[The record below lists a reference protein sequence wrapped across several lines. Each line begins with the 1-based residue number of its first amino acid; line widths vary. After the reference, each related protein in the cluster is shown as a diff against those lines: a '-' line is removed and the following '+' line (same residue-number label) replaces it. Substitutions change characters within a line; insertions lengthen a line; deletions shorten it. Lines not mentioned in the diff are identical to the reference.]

1 MKTQPITPSST
12 PYDWLDR
19 SLDSI
24 HRANWYRSTQTISSK
39 AGTIAIVD
47 GREMLMFASNNY
59 LGLAGDRRLIDA
71 AIRATEMYGTGST
84 GSRLVTGHLALHEE
98 LEQAIADLKNTEAA
112 LVFSSGY
119 LANLGVISAIMGQRD
134 LILGDEYNHSCFKKG
149 AVMSGATAID
159 YQHRNL
165 SDLTAKLQKQRSK
178 YRRCLITT
186 DSVFS
191 MDGDLAPL
199 REIMDLANQYGCM
212 VLVDEAHGTGVFG
225 DRGGGLTQAL
235 EIQQDFIQVGTLS
248 KALGSLGGYVA
259 GSAKLIDY
267 LRNRASTWIYTTGLS
282 PADTGAAIA
291 AINIVKSDNALRAKL
306 WQNVEFFKL
315 GLQDVGL
322 QDLGMQA
329 ISFDSPIMA
338 IESGDIQQTIQ
349 MAKHLRDNGIFA
361 PAIRPPTVPTA
372 RIRITLMATHTKE
385 QIQSLLK
392 HLLKRSPLLRRRSI

>member
-1 MKTQPITPSST
+1 MKTEPITHLST

-24 HRANWYRSTQTISSK
+24 HKANWYRSTQTVTSK
-39 AGTIAIVD
+39 AGMSATID

-71 AIRATEMYGTGST
+71 AISATEMYGTGST

-98 LEQAIADLKNTEAA
+98 LESTIADLKNTEAA

-119 LANLGVISAIMGQRD
+119 LANLGTIAAIVGARD
-134 LILGDEYNHSCFKKG
+134 LILGDEYNHSCLKKG
-149 AVMSGATAID
+149 GLLSGATAID
-159 YQHRNL
+159 YQHLNL
-165 SDLTAKLQKQRSK
+165 ADLTAKLQEHRAK

-199 REIMDLANQYGCM
+199 REIMDLAHQYDCM

-235 EIQQDFIQVGTLS
+235 GIRENLIQVGTLS

-267 LRNRASTWIYTTGLS
+267 LRNRAATWIYTTALS

-291 AINIVKSDNALRAKL
+291 AIKIIKTENNLRQKL
-306 WQNVEFFKL
+306 WQNVGFLKQ
-315 GLQDVGL
+315 GLQN
-322 QDLGMQA
+322 LGFQA
-329 ISFDSPIMA
+329 IAFDSPIVA
-338 IESGDIQQTIQ
+338 IEMGDIAKTLQ
-349 MAKHLRDNGIFA
+349 MATHLRENGIFA
-361 PAIRPPTVPTA
+361 PAIRPPTVPTP
-372 RIRITLMATHTKE
+372 RIRLTLMASHTHE
-385 QIQSLLK
+385 QIQYFMQCLQAW
-392 HLLKRSPLLRRRSI
+392 

>member
-1 MKTQPITPSST
+1 VKTEPITHLST

-24 HRANWYRSTQTISSK
+24 HKANWYRSTQTVTSK
-39 AGTIAIVD
+39 AGMSATID

-59 LGLAGDRRLIDA
+59 LGLAGDSRLIDA
-71 AIRATEMYGTGST
+71 AISATEMYGTGST

-98 LEQAIADLKNTEAA
+98 LETAIADLKNTEAA

-119 LANLGVISAIMGQRD
+119 LANLGTIAAIVGARD
-134 LILGDEYNHSCFKKG
+134 LILGDEYNHSCLKKG
-149 AVMSGATAID
+149 GLLSGATAID
-159 YQHRNL
+159 YQHLNL
-165 SDLTAKLQKQRSK
+165 ADLTAKLQEHRAK

-199 REIMDLANQYGCM
+199 REIMDLAHQYDCM

-225 DRGGGLTQAL
+225 DHGGGLTQAL
-235 EIQQDFIQVGTLS
+235 GIRENLIQVGTLS

-267 LRNRASTWIYTTGLS
+267 LRNRAATWIYTTALS

-291 AINIVKSDNALRAKL
+291 AIKIIKTENNLRQKL
-306 WQNVEFFKL
+306 WQNVGFLKQ
-315 GLQDVGL
+315 GLQN
-322 QDLGMQA
+322 LGFQA
-329 ISFDSPIMA
+329 IAFDSPIVA
-338 IESGDIQQTIQ
+338 IEMGDIAKTLQ
-349 MAKHLRDNGIFA
+349 MATHLRENGIFA
-361 PAIRPPTVPTA
+361 PAIRPPTVPTP
-372 RIRITLMATHTKE
+372 RIRLTLMASHTHE
-385 QIQSLLK
+385 QIQYFMQCLQAW
-392 HLLKRSPLLRRRSI
+392 

>member
-1 MKTQPITPSST
+1 MNNEHISN

-19 SLDSI
+19 NLASI
-24 HRANWYRSTQTISSK
+24 HKANWYRSTQTITSK
-39 AGTIAIVD
+39 AGTIATID

-59 LGLAGDRRLIDA
+59 LGLAGDRRLIEA
-71 AIRATEMYGTGST
+71 AMSATQMYGTGST

-98 LEQAIADLKNTEAA
+98 LEQAIANLKNTEAA

-119 LANLGVISAIMGQRD
+119 LANLGAISAVVGARD
-134 LILGDEYNHSCFKKG
+134 LILGDAYNHSCLKKG
-149 AVMSGATAID
+149 GLLSGAMSINYLHLDIA
-159 YQHRNL
+159 
-165 SDLTAKLQKQRSK
+165 DLAAKLQENRAK

-199 REIMDLANQYGCM
+199 RKIMDLAARYDCM

-225 DRGGGLTQAL
+225 DRGGGLTQSLAI
-235 EIQQDFIQVGTLS
+235 EQDLIQVGTLS

-267 LRNRASTWIYTTGLS
+267 LRNRAATWIYTTALS

-291 AINIVKSDNALRAKL
+291 AINLVQKEPERRQQL
-306 WQNVEFFKL
+306 WQNVKF
-315 GLQDVGL
+315 LQQGL
-322 QDLGMQA
+322 QDLGIHA
-329 ISFDSPIMA
+329 IAFDSPIIA
-338 IESGDIQQTIQ
+338 LKFGDGDIDVTMHISQQ
-349 MAKHLRDNGIFA
+349 LRQNGFFA

-372 RIRITLMATHTKE
+372 RIRLTLMATHTTS
-385 QIQSLLK
+385 QIQTLLQC
-392 HLLKRSPLLRRRSI
+392 LANI

>member
-1 MKTQPITPSST
+1 MKTEPITHLST

-24 HRANWYRSTQTISSK
+24 HKANWYRSTQTVTSK
-39 AGTIAIVD
+39 AGMSATID

-71 AIRATEMYGTGST
+71 AISATEMYGTGST

-98 LEQAIADLKNTEAA
+98 LETAIADLKNTEAA

-119 LANLGVISAIMGQRD
+119 LANLGTIAAIVGARD
-134 LILGDEYNHSCFKKG
+134 LILGDEYNHSCLKKG
-149 AVMSGATAID
+149 GLLSGATAID
-159 YQHRNL
+159 YQHLNL
-165 SDLTAKLQKQRSK
+165 ADLTAKLQEHRAK

-199 REIMDLANQYGCM
+199 REIMDLAHQYDCM

-225 DRGGGLTQAL
+225 DHGGGLTQAL
-235 EIQQDFIQVGTLS
+235 GIRENLIQVGTLS

-267 LRNRASTWIYTTGLS
+267 LRNRAATWIYTTALS

-291 AINIVKSDNALRAKL
+291 AIKIIKTENNLRQKL
-306 WQNVEFFKL
+306 WQNVGFLKQ
-315 GLQDVGL
+315 GLQN
-322 QDLGMQA
+322 LGFQA
-329 ISFDSPIMA
+329 IAFDSPIVA
-338 IESGDIQQTIQ
+338 IEMGDIAKTLQ
-349 MAKHLRDNGIFA
+349 MATHLRENGIFA
-361 PAIRPPTVPTA
+361 PAIRPPTVPTP
-372 RIRITLMATHTKE
+372 RIRLTLMASHTHE
-385 QIQSLLK
+385 QIQYFMQCLQAW
-392 HLLKRSPLLRRRSI
+392 

>member
-1 MKTQPITPSST
+1 MKTTPIST

-24 HRANWYRSTQTISSK
+24 HKANWYRSTQTITSK
-39 AGTIAIVD
+39 AGTIATID

-98 LEQAIADLKNTEAA
+98 LETVIADLKNTEAA

-119 LANLGVISAIMGQRD
+119 LANLGTIAAIVGARD
-134 LILGDEYNHSCFKKG
+134 LILGDVYNHSCLKKG
-149 AVMSGATAID
+149 GLLSGATAID
-159 YQHRNL
+159 YQHLNL
-165 SDLTAKLQKQRSK
+165 ADLTAKLQEHRAK

-199 REIMDLANQYGCM
+199 REIIDLAHQYDCM

-225 DRGGGLTQAL
+225 DRGGGLTQSL
-235 EIQQDFIQVGTLS
+235 GIQENLIQVGTLS

-267 LRNRASTWIYTTGLS
+267 LRNRAATWIYTTALS

-291 AINIVKSDNALRAKL
+291 AIKIIKTENNLREKL
-306 WQNVEFFKL
+306 WLNVGFLKQ
-315 GLQDVGL
+315 GLQN
-322 QDLGMQA
+322 LGIQA
-329 ISFDSPIMA
+329 IAFDSPIVA
-338 IESGDIQQTIQ
+338 IEMGDIAKTLQ
-349 MAKHLRDNGIFA
+349 MATHLRENGIFA
-361 PAIRPPTVPTA
+361 PAIRPPTVPTP
-372 RIRITLMATHTKE
+372 RIRLTLMANHTHE
-385 QIQSLLK
+385 QIQYFMQCLQAW
-392 HLLKRSPLLRRRSI
+392 

>member
-1 MKTQPITPSST
+1 MKTEPITHLST

-24 HRANWYRSTQTISSK
+24 HKANWYRSTQTVTSK
-39 AGTIAIVD
+39 AGMSATID

-71 AIRATEMYGTGST
+71 AISATEMYGTGST

-98 LEQAIADLKNTEAA
+98 LESTIADLKNTEAA

-119 LANLGVISAIMGQRD
+119 LANLGTIAAIVGARD
-134 LILGDEYNHSCFKKG
+134 LILGDEYNHSCLKKG
-149 AVMSGATAID
+149 GLLSGATAID
-159 YQHRNL
+159 YQHLNL
-165 SDLTAKLQKQRSK
+165 ADLTAKLQEHRAK

-199 REIMDLANQYGCM
+199 REIMDLAHQYDCM

-235 EIQQDFIQVGTLS
+235 GIRENLIQVGTLS

-267 LRNRASTWIYTTGLS
+267 LRNRAATWIYTTALS

-291 AINIVKSDNALRAKL
+291 AIKIIKTENNLREKL
-306 WQNVEFFKL
+306 WQNVGFLKQ
-315 GLQDVGL
+315 GLQN
-322 QDLGMQA
+322 LGFQA
-329 ISFDSPIMA
+329 IAFDSPIVA
-338 IESGDIQQTIQ
+338 IEMGDIAKTLQ
-349 MAKHLRDNGIFA
+349 MATHLRENGIFA
-361 PAIRPPTVPTA
+361 PAIRPPTVPTP
-372 RIRITLMATHTKE
+372 RIRLTLMASHTHE
-385 QIQSLLK
+385 QIQYFMQCLQAW
-392 HLLKRSPLLRRRSI
+392 

>member
-1 MKTQPITPSST
+1 VKTTPIST

-24 HRANWYRSTQTISSK
+24 HKANWYRSTQTVTSK
-39 AGTIAIVD
+39 AGTIALID

-71 AIRATEMYGTGST
+71 AIKATEMYGTGST

-98 LEQAIADLKNTEAA
+98 LESAIADLKNTEAA

-119 LANLGVISAIMGQRD
+119 LANLGTIAAIVGARD
-134 LILGDEYNHSCFKKG
+134 LILGDAYNHSCLKKG
-149 AVMSGATAID
+149 GLLSGATAID
-159 YQHRNL
+159 YQHLNL
-165 SDLTAKLQKQRSK
+165 ADLTAKLQEHRAK

-199 REIMDLANQYGCM
+199 REIIDLAHQYDCM

-235 EIQQDFIQVGTLS
+235 GIRENLIQVGTLS

-267 LRNRASTWIYTTGLS
+267 LRNRAATWIYTTGLS

-291 AINIVKSDNALRAKL
+291 AIKIIKTENNLREKL
-306 WQNVEFFKL
+306 WQNVEFLKQ
-315 GLQDVGL
+315 GLQN
-322 QDLGMQA
+322 LGFLA
-329 ISFDSPIMA
+329 IAFDSPIVA
-338 IESGDIQQTIQ
+338 IEMGDIAKTLQ
-349 MAKHLRDNGIFA
+349 MATHLRENGVFA
-361 PAIRPPTVPTA
+361 PAIRPPTVPTP
-372 RIRITLMATHTKE
+372 RIRLTLMV
-385 QIQSLLK
+385 LMRLCNY
-392 HLLKRSPLLRRRSI
+392 

>member
-1 MKTQPITPSST
+1 MKINPIST

-24 HRANWYRSTQTISSK
+24 HKANWYRSTQTITSK
-39 AGTIAIVD
+39 AGTVATID

-98 LEQAIADLKNTEAA
+98 LESAIADLKNTEAA

-119 LANLGVISAIMGQRD
+119 LANLGTIAAIVGARD
-134 LILGDEYNHSCFKKG
+134 LILGDAYNHSCLKKG
-149 AVMSGATAID
+149 GLLSGATAID
-159 YQHRNL
+159 YQHLNL
-165 SDLTAKLQKQRSK
+165 ADLTAKLQEHRAK

-199 REIMDLANQYGCM
+199 REIIDLAHQYDCM

-235 EIQQDFIQVGTLS
+235 GIQENLIQVGTLS

-267 LRNRASTWIYTTGLS
+267 LRNRAATWIYTTGLS

-291 AINIVKSDNALRAKL
+291 AIKIIKTENNLRQKL
-306 WQNVEFFKL
+306 WQNVGFLKQ
-315 GLQDVGL
+315 GLQN
-322 QDLGMQA
+322 LGFQA
-329 ISFDSPIMA
+329 IAFDSPIVA
-338 IESGDIQQTIQ
+338 IEMGDIAKTLQ
-349 MAKHLRDNGIFA
+349 MATHLRENGIFA
-361 PAIRPPTVPTA
+361 PAIRPPTVPTP
-372 RIRITLMATHTKE
+372 RIRLTLMANHTHE
-385 QIQSLLK
+385 QIQYFVQCLQAW
-392 HLLKRSPLLRRRSI
+392 

>member
-1 MKTQPITPSST
+1 MKTNPIST

-24 HRANWYRSTQTISSK
+24 HKANWYRSTQTITSK
-39 AGTIAIVD
+39 AGTIATID

-98 LEQAIADLKNTEAA
+98 LETAIADLKNTEAA

-119 LANLGVISAIMGQRD
+119 LANLGTIAAIVGARD
-134 LILGDEYNHSCFKKG
+134 LILGDAYNHSCLKKG
-149 AVMSGATAID
+149 GLLSGATAID
-159 YQHRNL
+159 YQHLNL
-165 SDLTAKLQKQRSK
+165 ADLTAKLQEHRAK

-199 REIMDLANQYGCM
+199 REIIDLAHQYDCM

-225 DRGGGLTQAL
+225 DRGGGLTQSL
-235 EIQQDFIQVGTLS
+235 GIQENLIQVGTLS

-267 LRNRASTWIYTTGLS
+267 LRNRAATWIYTTGLS

-291 AINIVKSDNALRAKL
+291 AIKIIKTENNLREKL
-306 WQNVEFFKL
+306 WQNVGFLKQ
-315 GLQDVGL
+315 GLQN
-322 QDLGMQA
+322 LGFQA
-329 ISFDSPIMA
+329 IAFDSPIVA
-338 IESGDIQQTIQ
+338 IEVGDIAKTLQ
-349 MAKHLRDNGIFA
+349 MATHLRENGIFA
-361 PAIRPPTVPTA
+361 PAIRPPTVPTP
-372 RIRITLMATHTKE
+372 RIRLTLMANHTHE
-385 QIQSLLK
+385 QIQYFMQCLQAW
-392 HLLKRSPLLRRRSI
+392 

>member
-1 MKTQPITPSST
+1 MKTQPITQPST

-39 AGTIAIVD
+39 AGTIAFVD

-59 LGLAGDRRLIDA
+59 LGLAGDRRLIDT

-119 LANLGVISAIMGQRD
+119 LANLGAISAIVGQRD
-134 LILGDEYNHSCFKKG
+134 LILGDEYNHSCLKKG
-149 AVMSGATAID
+149 ALMSGATAID
-159 YQHRNL
+159 YQHLNL
-165 SDLTAKLQKQRSK
+165 SDLTAKLQDHRSK

-199 REIMDLANQYGCM
+199 REIMDLANQYDCM

-225 DRGGGLTQAL
+225 DRGGGLTNAL
-235 EIQQDFIQVGTLS
+235 GIQQDLIQVGTLS

-267 LRNRASTWIYTTGLS
+267 LRNRAATWIYTTGLS

-291 AINIVKSDNALRAKL
+291 AINIVKSDKALRDQL

-315 GLQDVGL
+315 GLQDLGL
-322 QDLGMQA
+322 QA
-329 ISFDSPIMA
+329 IAFDSPIMA
-338 IESGDIQQTIQ
+338 IEVGDIAQTMQ
-349 MAKHLRDNGIFA
+349 MAKHLRNNGIFA

-385 QIQSLLK
+385 QIQSLL
-392 HLLKRSPLLRRRSI
+392 HIIRSAAYLDPERS

>member
-1 MKTQPITPSST
+1 VKIEPITHLST

-19 SLDSI
+19 SLDAI
-24 HRANWYRSTQTISSK
+24 HKANWYRSTQTIASR
-39 AGTIAIVD
+39 AGTIAKVD

-71 AIRATEMYGTGST
+71 AISAIEMYGTGST

-98 LEQAIADLKNTEAA
+98 LETAIADLKNTEAA

-119 LANLGVISAIMGQRD
+119 LANLGVIAAIVGARD
-134 LILGDEYNHSCFKKG
+134 LILGDEYNHSCLKKG
-149 AVMSGATAID
+149 GLFSGATVIY
-159 YQHRNL
+159 YQHLNL
-165 SDLTAKLQKQRSK
+165 ADLTTKLQQERSK
-178 YRRCLITT
+178 YRRCLIAT

-199 REIMDLANQYGCM
+199 REIMDLANQYDCM

-235 EIQQDFIQVGTLS
+235 GIQENLIQVGTLS

-267 LRNRASTWIYTTGLS
+267 LRNRAATWIYTTGLS

-291 AINIVKSDNALRAKL
+291 AIKIIKTENNLREKL
-306 WQNVEFFKL
+306 WQNVGFVKH
-315 GLQDVGL
+315 GLQT
-322 QDLGMQA
+322 LGIQA
-329 ISFDSPIMA
+329 IAFDSPIIA
-338 IESGDIQQTIQ
+338 IEVGDIAKTLL
-349 MAKHLRDNGIFA
+349 MAKNLRENGIFA
-361 PAIRPPTVPTA
+361 PAIRPPTVPTP
-372 RIRITLMATHTKE
+372 RIRLTLMASHTLK
-385 QIQSLLK
+385 QIQFLMQCLQAW
-392 HLLKRSPLLRRRSI
+392 

>member
-1 MKTQPITPSST
+1 MKLQPITQPST

-71 AIRATEMYGTGST
+71 AIQATEMYGTGST

-119 LANLGVISAIMGQRD
+119 LANLGVIAAIVGQRD
-134 LILGDEYNHSCFKKG
+134 LILGDEYNHSCLKKG
-149 AVMSGATAID
+149 ALMSGATAID
-159 YQHRNL
+159 YQHLNL
-165 SDLTAKLQKQRSK
+165 SDLTAKLQEHRPK

-199 REIMDLANQYGCM
+199 REIMDLANQYDCM

-225 DRGGGLTQAL
+225 DHGGGLTQAL
-235 EIQQDFIQVGTLS
+235 GIQQDLIQVGTLS

-267 LRNRASTWIYTTGLS
+267 LRNRAATWIYTTGLS

-291 AINIVKSDNALRAKL
+291 AINIVKSDNALREQL

-315 GLQDVGL
+315 GLQD
-322 QDLGMQA
+322 LGMQA
-329 ISFDSPIMA
+329 IAFDSPIMA
-338 IESGDIQQTIQ
+338 IEIGDIAQTMQ

-392 HLLKRSPLLRRRSI
+392 QFIIN

>member
-1 MKTQPITPSST
+1 VKTESIST

-19 SLDSI
+19 GLASI
-24 HRANWYRSTQTISSK
+24 HKANWYRSTQTITSK
-39 AGTIAIVD
+39 AGTIAKVD

-71 AIRATEMYGTGST
+71 AIAATEKYGTGST

-98 LEQAIADLKNTEAA
+98 LEIAIADLKNTEAA

-119 LANLGVISAIMGQRD
+119 LANLGAISAIVGQRD
-134 LILGDEYNHSCFKKG
+134 LILGDAYNHSCLKKG
-149 AVMSGATAID
+149 ALMSGATAID
-159 YQHRNL
+159 YQHVNL
-165 SDLTAKLQKQRSK
+165 IDLTEKLQQHRAN

-199 REIMDLANQYGCM
+199 PAIMDLAAEYDCM

-225 DRGGGLTQAL
+225 DRGGGLTNAL
-235 EIQQDFIQVGTLS
+235 GIQQDLIQVGTLS

-267 LRNRASTWIYTTGLS
+267 LRNRAATWIYTTGLS

-291 AINIVKSDNALRAKL
+291 AIEIVKTEPMRRQQL
-306 WQNVEFFKL
+306 WQNVAMVKQ
-315 GLQDVGL
+315 GLQE
-322 QDLGMQA
+322 LGIKA
-329 ISFDSPIMA
+329 IAFDSPIIA
-338 IESGDIQQTIQ
+338 IAVGDILTTLQ
-349 MAKHLRDNGIFA
+349 MAERLRDNGIFA

-372 RIRITLMATHTKE
+372 RIRITLMATHTAE
-385 QIQSLLK
+385 QIQKLLQC
-392 HLLKRSPLLRRRSI
+392 L

>member
-1 MKTQPITPSST
+1 MKTQPITQPST

-39 AGTIAIVD
+39 AGTIAVVD

-71 AIRATEMYGTGST
+71 AVQATEMYGTGST

-134 LILGDEYNHSCFKKG
+134 LILGDEYNHSCLKKG
-149 AVMSGATAID
+149 AVMSGATAIN
-159 YQHRNL
+159 YQHLNL
-165 SDLTAKLQKQRSK
+165 SDLTAKLQEHRSK

-199 REIMDLANQYGCM
+199 REIMDLANQYDCM

-225 DRGGGLTQAL
+225 DRGGGLTNAL
-235 EIQQDFIQVGTLS
+235 GIQQDLIQVGTLS

-267 LRNRASTWIYTTGLS
+267 LRNRAATWIYTTGLS

-291 AINIVKSDNALRAKL
+291 AINIVKSDKALRDQL
-306 WQNVEFFKL
+306 WQNVEFFKQ
-315 GLQDVGL
+315 GLQDWGV
-322 QDLGMQA
+322 QA
-329 ISFDSPIMA
+329 IAFDSPIIA
-338 IESGDIQQTIQ
+338 IEVGDITQTMQ

-385 QIQSLLK
+385 QIQSLL
-392 HLLKRSPLLRRRSI
+392 HIIRSAAYLNPERS

>member
-1 MKTQPITPSST
+1 MKTQPITQPST

-39 AGTIAIVD
+39 AGTIAVVD

-71 AIRATEMYGTGST
+71 AIQATEMYGTGST

-98 LEQAIADLKNTEAA
+98 LEQAIADLKNTESA

-119 LANLGVISAIMGQRD
+119 LANLGAISAIVGQRD
-134 LILGDEYNHSCFKKG
+134 LILGDEYNHSCLKKG

-165 SDLTAKLQKQRSK
+165 SDLTAKLQEHRSKYGSK

-199 REIMDLANQYGCM
+199 SEIMDLANQYDCM

-225 DRGGGLTQAL
+225 DRGGGLTNAL
-235 EIQQDFIQVGTLS
+235 GIQQDLIQVGTLS

-267 LRNRASTWIYTTGLS
+267 LRNRAATWIYTTALS
-282 PADTGAAIA
+282 PADTGAAIS
-291 AINIVKSDNALRAKL
+291 AINIVKSDNALRDQL
-306 WQNVEFFKL
+306 WQNVEFFK
-315 GLQDVGL
+315 QGL
-322 QDLGMQA
+322 QDLGIQA
-329 ISFDSPIMA
+329 IAFDSPIMA
-338 IESGDIQQTIQ
+338 IEVGDIAQTMQ

-372 RIRITLMATHTKE
+372 RIRITLMATHTKA
-385 QIQSLLK
+385 QIQSLLQT
-392 HLLKRSPLLRRRSI
+392 IYN

>member
-1 MKTQPITPSST
+1 MKTNPIST

-24 HRANWYRSTQTISSK
+24 HKANWYRSTQTVTSK
-39 AGTIAIVD
+39 AGTIATID

-98 LEQAIADLKNTEAA
+98 LETAIADHKNTEAA

-119 LANLGVISAIMGQRD
+119 LANLGTIAAIVGARD
-134 LILGDEYNHSCFKKG
+134 LILGDAYNHSCLKKG
-149 AVMSGATAID
+149 GLLSGATAID
-159 YQHRNL
+159 YQHLNL
-165 SDLTAKLQKQRSK
+165 ADLTAKLQEHRAK

-199 REIMDLANQYGCM
+199 REIIDLAHQYDCM

-225 DRGGGLTQAL
+225 DRGGGLTQSL
-235 EIQQDFIQVGTLS
+235 GIQENLIQVGTLS
-248 KALGSLGGYVA
+248 KAVGSLGGYVA

-267 LRNRASTWIYTTGLS
+267 LRNRAATWIYTTGLS

-291 AINIVKSDNALRAKL
+291 AIKIIKTENNLREKL
-306 WQNVEFFKL
+306 WQNVGFLKQ
-315 GLQDVGL
+315 GLQN
-322 QDLGMQA
+322 LGFQA
-329 ISFDSPIMA
+329 IAFDSPIVA
-338 IESGDIQQTIQ
+338 IEMGDIAKTLQ
-349 MAKHLRDNGIFA
+349 MATHLRENGIFA
-361 PAIRPPTVPTA
+361 PAIRPPTVPTP
-372 RIRITLMATHTKE
+372 RIRLTLMSNHTHE
-385 QIQSLLK
+385 QIQYFMQCLQAW
-392 HLLKRSPLLRRRSI
+392 

>member
-1 MKTQPITPSST
+1 VKTEPITHLST

-24 HRANWYRSTQTISSK
+24 HRANWYRSTQTITSK
-39 AGTIAIVD
+39 AGAIAKVD

-71 AIRATEMYGTGST
+71 AILATEMYGTGAT
-84 GSRLVTGHLALHEE
+84 GSRLVTGHLALHEK
-98 LEQAIADLKNTEAA
+98 LETAIADLKNTEAA

-119 LANLGVISAIMGQRD
+119 LANLGAIAAIVGARD
-134 LILGDEYNHSCFKKG
+134 LILGDEYNHSCLKKG
-149 AVMSGATAID
+149 GLLSGATAID
-159 YQHRNL
+159 YQHL
-165 SDLTAKLQKQRSK
+165 DLADLTAKLQANRSK

-199 REIMDLANQYGCM
+199 REIVDLANQYDCM

-235 EIQQDFIQVGTLS
+235 GIQQDLIQVGTLS

-259 GSAKLIDY
+259 GSAKLIDF
-267 LRNRASTWIYTTGLS
+267 LRNRAATWIYTTGLS

-291 AINIVKSDNALRAKL
+291 AINIVKSDNMLRQQL
-306 WQNVEFFKL
+306 WQNIAVMKS
-315 GLQDVGL
+315 GLR
-322 QDLGMQA
+322 DLSVNA
-329 ISFDSPIMA
+329 IAFDSPIIA
-338 IESGDIQQTIQ
+338 IAVGDISQTLQ
-349 MAKHLRDNGIFA
+349 MAAHLRENGIFA
-361 PAIRPPTVPTA
+361 PAIRPPTVTTP
-372 RIRITLMATHTKE
+372 RIRLTLMASHTLE
-385 QIQSLLK
+385 QIQLLMQC
-392 HLLKRSPLLRRRSI
+392 LQTW

>member
-1 MKTQPITPSST
+1 MKNEPIST

-19 SLDSI
+19 NLASI
-24 HRANWYRSTQTISSK
+24 HKANWYRSTQTITSK
-39 AGTIAIVD
+39 AGTIATID

-59 LGLAGDRRLIDA
+59 LGLAGDRRLIEA
-71 AIRATEMYGTGST
+71 AMSATQMYGTGST

-98 LEQAIADLKNTEAA
+98 LEQAIANLKNTEAA

-119 LANLGVISAIMGQRD
+119 LANLGAISAVVGARD
-134 LILGDEYNHSCFKKG
+134 LILGDAYNHSCLKKG
-149 AVMSGATAID
+149 GLLSGAMSINYLHLDIA
-159 YQHRNL
+159 
-165 SDLTAKLQKQRSK
+165 DLAAKLQENRAK

-199 REIMDLANQYGCM
+199 RKIMDLAARYDCM

-225 DRGGGLTQAL
+225 DRGGGLTQSLAI
-235 EIQQDFIQVGTLS
+235 EQDLIQVGTLS

-267 LRNRASTWIYTTGLS
+267 LRNRAATWIYTTALS

-291 AINIVKSDNALRAKL
+291 AINLVQKEPERRQQL
-306 WQNVEFFKL
+306 WQNVKF
-315 GLQDVGL
+315 LQQGL
-322 QDLGMQA
+322 QDLGIHA
-329 ISFDSPIMA
+329 IAFDSPIIA
-338 IESGDIQQTIQ
+338 LKFGDGDIDVTMHISQQ
-349 MAKHLRDNGIFA
+349 LRQNGFFA

-372 RIRITLMATHTKE
+372 RIRLTLMATHTTS
-385 QIQSLLK
+385 QIQTLLQC
-392 HLLKRSPLLRRRSI
+392 LANI

>member
-1 MKTQPITPSST
+1 MKTEPISTHLSS

-24 HRANWYRSTQTISSK
+24 RKANWYRSTQTITSK
-39 AGTIAIVD
+39 AGAIATID
-47 GREMLMFASNNY
+47 GQDMLMFASNNY

-71 AIRATEMYGTGST
+71 AISATEKYGTGST

-98 LEQAIADLKNTEAA
+98 LETAIADLKNTEDA

-119 LANLGVISAIMGQRD
+119 LANLGTISAITGARD
-134 LILGDEYNHSCFKKG
+134 LILGDEYNHSCLKKG

-159 YQHRNL
+159 YHHL
-165 SDLTAKLQKQRSK
+165 DLVDLTAKLQEHRHK

-199 REIMDLANQYGCM
+199 PEIMDLAKEYDCM

-235 EIQQDFIQVGTLS
+235 GIEQDLIQVGTLS

-267 LRNRASTWIYTTGLS
+267 LRNRAATWIYTTALS

-291 AINIVKSDNALRAKL
+291 AIKIAKTESLLRQQL
-306 WQNVEFFKL
+306 WQNVEVLKH
-315 GLQDVGL
+315 GL
-322 QDLGMQA
+322 QDLGIKA
-329 ISFDSPIMA
+329 IAFDSPIMA
-338 IESGDIQQTIQ
+338 IAIGDISQTLDI
-349 MAKHLRDNGIFA
+349 AKHLRDHNIFV
-361 PAIRPPTVPTA
+361 PAIRPPTVRTP
-372 RIRITLMATHTKE
+372 RIRITLMATHTHE
-385 QIQSLLK
+385 QIQALLQC
-392 HLLKRSPLLRRRSI
+392 LATADL

>member
-1 MKTQPITPSST
+1 MKNEPIST

-19 SLDSI
+19 NLASI
-24 HRANWYRSTQTISSK
+24 HKANWYRSTQTITSK
-39 AGTIAIVD
+39 AGTIATID

-59 LGLAGDRRLIDA
+59 LGLAGDRRLIEA
-71 AIRATEMYGTGST
+71 AISATQIYGTGST

-98 LEQAIADLKNTEAA
+98 LEQAIANLKNTEAA

-119 LANLGVISAIMGQRD
+119 LANLGAISAVVGARD
-134 LILGDEYNHSCFKKG
+134 LILGDAYNHSCLKKG
-149 AVMSGATAID
+149 GLLSGAMSINYLHLDIA
-159 YQHRNL
+159 
-165 SDLTAKLQKQRSK
+165 DLATKLKEYRAK

-199 REIMDLANQYGCM
+199 RKIMDLAARYDCM

-225 DRGGGLTQAL
+225 DRGGGLTQSLAI
-235 EIQQDFIQVGTLS
+235 EQDLIQVGTLS

-267 LRNRASTWIYTTGLS
+267 LRNRAATWIYTTALS

-291 AINIVKSDNALRAKL
+291 AINLVQKEPERRQQL
-306 WQNVEFFKL
+306 WQNVKF
-315 GLQDVGL
+315 LQQGL
-322 QDLGMQA
+322 QDLGIHA
-329 ISFDSPIMA
+329 IAFDSPIIA
-338 IESGDIQQTIQ
+338 LKFGDGDIDVTMHISQQ
-349 MAKHLRDNGIFA
+349 LRQNGFFA

-372 RIRITLMATHTKE
+372 RIRLTLMATHTTS
-385 QIQSLLK
+385 QIQTLLQC
-392 HLLKRSPLLRRRSI
+392 LANI

>member
-1 MKTQPITPSST
+1 MKNEPIST

-19 SLDSI
+19 NLASI
-24 HRANWYRSTQTISSK
+24 HKANWYRSTQTITSK
-39 AGTIAIVD
+39 AGTIATID

-59 LGLAGDRRLIDA
+59 LGLAGDRRLIEA
-71 AIRATEMYGTGST
+71 AINATQIYGTGST

-98 LEQAIADLKNTEAA
+98 LEQAIANLKNTEAA

-119 LANLGVISAIMGQRD
+119 LANLGAISAVVGARD
-134 LILGDEYNHSCFKKG
+134 LILGDAYNHSCLKKG
-149 AVMSGATAID
+149 GLLSGAMSINYLHLDIA
-159 YQHRNL
+159 
-165 SDLTAKLQKQRSK
+165 DLAAKLQENRAK

-199 REIMDLANQYGCM
+199 RKIMDLAARYDCM

-225 DRGGGLTQAL
+225 DRGGGLTQSLAI
-235 EIQQDFIQVGTLS
+235 EQDLIQVGTLS

-267 LRNRASTWIYTTGLS
+267 LRNRAATWIYTTALS

-291 AINIVKSDNALRAKL
+291 AINLVQKEPERRQQL
-306 WQNVEFFKL
+306 WQNVKF
-315 GLQDVGL
+315 LQQGL
-322 QDLGMQA
+322 QDLGIHA
-329 ISFDSPIMA
+329 IAFDSPIIA
-338 IESGDIQQTIQ
+338 LKFGDGDIDVTMHISQQ
-349 MAKHLRDNGIFA
+349 LRQNGFFA

-372 RIRITLMATHTKE
+372 RIRLTLMATHTTS
-385 QIQSLLK
+385 QIQTLLQC
-392 HLLKRSPLLRRRSI
+392 LANI

>member
-71 AIRATEMYGTGST
+71 AIKATEMYGTGST

-134 LILGDEYNHSCFKKG
+134 LILGDEYNHSCLKKG
-149 AVMSGATAID
+149 AVMSGAMAID

-267 LRNRASTWIYTTGLS
+267 LRNRAATWIYTTGLS

-291 AINIVKSDNALRAKL
+291 AIKIIKTENNLREKL
-306 WQNVEFFKL
+306 WQNVGFLKQ
-315 GLQDVGL
+315 GLQN
-322 QDLGMQA
+322 LGFQA
-329 ISFDSPIMA
+329 IAFDSPIVA
-338 IESGDIQQTIQ
+338 IEVGDIAKTLQ
-349 MAKHLRDNGIFA
+349 MATHLRENGIFA
-361 PAIRPPTVPTA
+361 PAIRPPTVPTP
-372 RIRITLMATHTKE
+372 RIRLTLMANHTHE
-385 QIQSLLK
+385 QIQYFMQCLQAW
-392 HLLKRSPLLRRRSI
+392 

>member
-1 MKTQPITPSST
+1 MKTTPIST

-24 HRANWYRSTQTISSK
+24 HKANWYRSTQTVTSK
-39 AGTIAIVD
+39 AGTIATID

-98 LEQAIADLKNTEAA
+98 LETAIADLKNTEAA

-119 LANLGVISAIMGQRD
+119 LANLGTITAIVGARD
-134 LILGDEYNHSCFKKG
+134 LILGDVYNHSCLKKG
-149 AVMSGATAID
+149 GLLSGATAID
-159 YQHRNL
+159 YQHLNL
-165 SDLTAKLQKQRSK
+165 ADLSAKLQEHRAK

-199 REIMDLANQYGCM
+199 REIIDLAHQYDCM

-225 DRGGGLTQAL
+225 DRGGGLTQSL
-235 EIQQDFIQVGTLS
+235 GIQENLIQVGTLS

-267 LRNRASTWIYTTGLS
+267 LRNRAATWIYTTALS

-291 AINIVKSDNALRAKL
+291 AIKIIKTENNLREKL
-306 WQNVEFFKL
+306 WQNVEFLKQ
-315 GLQDVGL
+315 GLQNFGF
-322 QDLGMQA
+322 QA
-329 ISFDSPIMA
+329 IAFDSPIVA
-338 IESGDIQQTIQ
+338 IEMGDIAKTLQ
-349 MAKHLRDNGIFA
+349 MATHLRENGIFA
-361 PAIRPPTVPTA
+361 PAIRPPTVPTP
-372 RIRITLMATHTKE
+372 RIRLTLMANHTHE
-385 QIQSLLK
+385 QIQYFMQCLQAW
-392 HLLKRSPLLRRRSI
+392 

>member
-1 MKTQPITPSST
+1 MKTESIST

-19 SLDSI
+19 GLASI
-24 HRANWYRSTQTISSK
+24 HRANWYRSTQTITSK
-39 AGTIAIVD
+39 AGTVAKVD

-59 LGLAGDRRLIDA
+59 LGLAGDQRLIDA
-71 AIRATEMYGTGST
+71 AIAATEKYGTGST

-98 LEQAIADLKNTEAA
+98 LEIAIADLKNTEAA

-119 LANLGVISAIMGQRD
+119 LANLGAISAIVGQRD
-134 LILGDEYNHSCFKKG
+134 LILGDAYNHSCLKKG
-149 AVMSGATAID
+149 ALMSGATAID
-159 YQHRNL
+159 YQHVNL
-165 SDLTAKLQKQRSK
+165 TDLTEKLQQHRAN

-199 REIMDLANQYGCM
+199 PAIMDLAAEYDCM

-225 DRGGGLTQAL
+225 DRGGGLTNAL
-235 EIQQDFIQVGTLS
+235 GIQQELIQVGTLS

-267 LRNRASTWIYTTGLS
+267 LRNRAATWIYTTGLS

-291 AINIVKSDNALRAKL
+291 AIEIVKTEPMRRQQL
-306 WQNVEFFKL
+306 WQNVAMLKQ
-315 GLQDVGL
+315 GLQE
-322 QDLGMQA
+322 LGINA
-329 ISFDSPIMA
+329 IAFDSPIIA
-338 IESGDIQQTIQ
+338 IAVGDILTTLQ
-349 MAKHLRDNGIFA
+349 MSERLRDNGIFA

-372 RIRITLMATHTKE
+372 RIRITLMATHTAE
-385 QIQSLLK
+385 QLQKLLQC
-392 HLLKRSPLLRRRSI
+392 L